1 MLTFLAP
8 ERAPALRRIRLLE
21 TDVAYTLV
29 RCRRRSIGMLIGAQG
44 LMVRAPRW
52 VSLGEIE
59 SVLQEKAR
67 WIVRQLQSAQERHA
81 QQQQSRIVWAAGT
94 RIDYLGQPLVL
105 RLDPHARSAA
115 FTPTPPDA
123 PGPATLALALPED
136 ASPDAIRHAVE
147 RWMKLQA
154 RQHFAAR
161 LDHFAPLLGVQ
172 WHRLALSSARTRW
185 GSAGRDRAGLA
196 VIRLNWRLMQH
207 HPEIVDYVVVHELSH
222 LRVMDHSPR
231 FWQTVASVLPD
242 HETRR
247 RQLRD
252 QPLALWDGMSA

>member
-1 MLTFLAP
+1 
-8 ERAPALRRIRLLE
+8 
-21 TDVAYTLV
+21 
-29 RCRRRSIGMLIGAQG
+29 MLIGAQG
-44 LMVRAPRW
+44 LEVRAPRR

-59 SVLQEKAR
+59 AALQEKAR
-67 WIVRQLQSAQERHA
+67 WIVRKLHDMQAHLRQLE
-81 QQQQSRIVWAAGT
+81 QSRIVWAPHT
-94 RIDYLGQPLVL
+94 RIDYMGQHLVL
-105 RLDPHARSAA
+105 RLDPQARSAVS
-115 FTPTPPDA
+115 TPGLADA
-123 PGPATLALALPED
+123 GEPATLSLALPED
-136 ASPDAIRHAVE
+136 AAPDAIRGAVE

-185 GSAGRDRAGLA
+185 GSAGRDRAGHA

-207 HPEIVDYVVVHELSH
+207 SPEIIDYVVVHELSH

-231 FWQTVASVLPD
+231 FWQTVATVLPD
-242 HETRR
+242 YESRR
-247 RQLRD
+247 RRLRD